1 MGYNAYRERFQN
13 HTCEGCGPEEGR
25 HVGCHATCERY
36 LTEQARIQQEKAEL
50 HKDKSAE
57 MQQLYR
63 QRDAADRVKR
73 RAGR

>member
-1 MGYNAYRERFQN
+1 M
-13 HTCEGCGPEEGR
+13 
-25 HVGCHATCERY
+25 GCHATCERY